1 MFCELPK
8 FSNVFCTE
16 MMSEENFIVCLDLS
30 IISTFSGLTSDK
42 ISTEC
47 EAIIT
52 CLNLFFTIFTKLSVS
67 LDAYKH
73 QVHLVSQSL
82 TLQICK

>member
-1 MFCELPK
+1 MHFLEFAILNNVMFCELPK
-8 FSNVFCTE
+8 SSNVFCTE
-16 MMSEENFIVCLDLS
+16 MMSEENFMVCLDLS

-52 CLNLFFTIFTKLSVS
+52 CLNLFFTIFTKLLCRSGC
-67 LDAYKH
+67 
-73 QVHLVSQSL
+73 
-82 TLQICK
+82 I

>member
-1 MFCELPK
+1 MNIHNHKIFNINVMFCELPK

-16 MMSEENFIVCLDLS
+16 MISEENFIVCLDLS

-47 EAIIT
+47 EAIISKVPARQISIS
-52 CLNLFFTIFTKLSVS
+52 TINNCTSS
-67 LDAYKH
+67 
-73 QVHLVSQSL
+73 
-82 TLQICK
+82 